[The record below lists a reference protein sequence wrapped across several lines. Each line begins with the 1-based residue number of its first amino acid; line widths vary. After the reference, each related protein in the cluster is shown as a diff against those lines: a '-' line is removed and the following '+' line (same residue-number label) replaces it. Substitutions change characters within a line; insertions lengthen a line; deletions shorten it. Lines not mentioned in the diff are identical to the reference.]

1 MGDIDK
7 ILTQDL
13 VENVASDAKPTENE
27 TASTATTPS
36 SPGKPKPQTETEKL
50 ISKTLTEQKAKER
63 QEYLDLIKA
72 RALIDYYIQRS
83 REKK

>member
-13 VENVASDAKPTENE
+13 VEDVADDAKPTENE
-27 TASTATTPS
+27 TASTSTTKAS
-36 SPGKPKPQTETEKL
+36 QTKPKPKTEMERMV
-50 ISKTLTEQKAKER
+50 SKTLTEQKAKER
-63 QEYLDLIKA
+63 QEYIDLIKA